1 MAALQKSFTSLEEE
15 RHDINKSANDWIH
28 DMKDVYELHHEMY
41 LVLKLCVGGDLF
53 DMLGEKPFYHHNE
66 Q

>member
-1 MAALQKSFTSLEEE
+1 MAALQKRFTSLEEE
-15 RHDINKSANDWIH
+15 SHDINKSANDWIH